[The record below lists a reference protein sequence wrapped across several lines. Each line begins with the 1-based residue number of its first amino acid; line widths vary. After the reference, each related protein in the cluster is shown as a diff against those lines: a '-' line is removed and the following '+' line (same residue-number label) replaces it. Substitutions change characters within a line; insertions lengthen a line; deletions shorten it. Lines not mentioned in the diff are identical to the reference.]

1 MDRQQ
6 SLRVHT
12 DAADISFMLALSP
25 QDAYRGG
32 GTHFQSD
39 GQRREAGAHGMDGT
53 GPCAPRRARI

>member
-32 GTHFQSD
+32 GTHFQS
-39 GQRREAGAHGMDGT
+39 GGRQR
-53 GPCAPRRARI
+53 PN